1 MLLPRKHLP
10 PCRMLNAHKK
20 SLLLLH
26 SFNLNWQC
34 TEMKNLPIFI
44 LSATLH
50 AQVDITIR
58 GAEEGSFCTEEE
70 GSKMVCDTQTS
81 EMSWAPAGEHRSKL
95 LLGLLHNAA
104 LNLHAHQAI

>member
-1 MLLPRKHLP
+1 M
-10 PCRMLNAHKK
+10 
-20 SLLLLH
+20 
-26 SFNLNWQC
+26 
-34 TEMKNLPIFI
+34 ENLPIFI

-58 GAEEGSFCTEEE
+58 GAEEDSVCTGEE

-81 EMSWAPAGEHRSKL
+81 EMSWAPAGEPRSKL
-95 LLGLLHNAA
+95 LLGHVHNAA